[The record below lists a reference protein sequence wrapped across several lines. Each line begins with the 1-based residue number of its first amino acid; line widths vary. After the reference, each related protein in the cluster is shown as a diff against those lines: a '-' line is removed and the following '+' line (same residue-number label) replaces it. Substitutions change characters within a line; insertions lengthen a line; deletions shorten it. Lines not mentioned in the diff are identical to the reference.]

1 MRWSRW
7 HVRVVAALA
16 VTWLLDG
23 LEGSLGGSL
32 AGALKDPATLG
43 FSDSQLGLSSSFYL
57 GGAIAGALVF
67 GYLADRYGRRRLFT
81 WTLLLY
87 VFSTA
92 ATGFSRG
99 IVSFTIF
106 RMITGAGIGGEYAAI
121 NSAVDEIVPARMR
134 GRVGLF
140 ISGTF
145 WLGIILGSVVST
157 GFLSPAMFGLIVGWR
172 VAFFTGVPIAVLV
185 LWMRRFIPESPRW
198 LIGQGRLREAESIVE
213 TIELKAAPTGKNSNI
228 AARFIEVE
236 TRPGSLLRRMFHQF
250 AGPYRQRALLCF
262 GLMAAQAF
270 FYNSVFFSLG
280 LVLLKYYDVSAGRVG
295 LYFIPIAI
303 GNLFGPILLGPLF
316 DSLGRKRMVSG
327 TYCMCAVLLFFSSLL
342 FLGGHLTTVA
352 QIAWWTA
359 TFFFASTAASS
370 AYLTVS
376 EVFPQEM
383 RASSIAFFYAFGTLA
398 GGVFGPFVFGLLI
411 GTGSR
416 AVLFRGYAIAAIVM
430 FVAGLTQAIW
440 GVPAERRSLES
451 LAPVHEH

>member
-1 MRWSRW
+1 
-7 HVRVVAALA
+7 
-16 VTWLLDG
+16 
-23 LEGSLGGSL
+23 
-32 AGALKDPATLG
+32 
-43 FSDSQLGLSSSFYL
+43 
-57 GGAIAGALVF
+57 
-67 GYLADRYGRRRLFT
+67 
-81 WTLLLY
+81 
-87 VFSTA
+87 
-92 ATGFSRG
+92 
-99 IVSFTIF
+99 
-106 RMITGAGIGGEYAAI
+106 
-121 NSAVDEIVPARMR
+121 
-134 GRVGLF
+134 
-140 ISGTF
+140 
-145 WLGIILGSVVST
+145 
-157 GFLSPAMFGLIVGWR
+157 
-172 VAFFTGVPIAVLV
+172 
-185 LWMRRFIPESPRW
+185 
-198 LIGQGRLREAESIVE
+198 
-213 TIELKAAPTGKNSNI
+213 
-228 AARFIEVE
+228 
-236 TRPGSLLRRMFHQF
+236 
-250 AGPYRQRALLCF
+250 
-262 GLMAAQAF
+262 MAAQAF